1 MSRAKVEKKGSA
13 HGLQSHGGTIIRLLA
28 GVLLVLMWLP
38 MVTLTIL
45 SVSADGLL
53 AFPPR
58 SLTLDWYIEIFT
70 DPQAH
75 EAIANTLKVGLVAT
89 PISISV
95 ATLAVIGVD
104 RYEFRGKPW
113 VLLLA
118 IAKLLVPGIVGAVA
132 VLQAAETIG
141 ITGYSIVVFVHVIA
155 TLPFSTLVMLETFSN
170 FDESLEAAA
179 MDLGANEL
187 TTFRTVTI
195 PNMLTG
201 IIATTLLTFTFSF
214 NEFIFTYF
222 VRDSGSVTLP
232 VYLWNNIV
240 YGLDPSLNAISVIFL
255 AVATTFLL
263 LAVGVSSVRKVA
275 A

>member
-1 MSRAKVEKKGSA
+1 MNRPEIDTKAYAVGI
-13 HGLQSHGGTIIRLLA
+13 QSHGGTIAKFLAIGLLM
-28 GVLLVLMWLP
+28 LMWLP
-38 MVTLTIL
+38 MVTLVIL

-53 AFPPR
+53 AFPPKQ
-58 SLTLDWYIEIFT
+58 LTLDWYVDILT
-70 DPQAH
+70 DPQGRK
-75 EAIANTLKVGLVAT
+75 AILNTLKIGLVAT
-89 PISISV
+89 PVSMAV
-95 ATLAVIGVD
+95 ATLAVIGID

-118 IAKLLVPGIVGAVA
+118 ITKLLIPGIVGAIA
-132 VLQAAETIG
+132 VFQAAETLG
-141 ITGYSIVVFVHVIA
+141 FSGYWLVVFVHVIA

-195 PNMLTG
+195 PNMITG
-201 IIATTLLTFTFSF
+201 IIATSLLTFTFSF

-255 AVATTFLL
+255 GVASSILM
-263 LAVGVSSVRKVA
+263 LAVGISSVRKVA
-275 A
+275 I

>member
-1 MSRAKVEKKGSA
+1 MSRATIERKGSA
-13 HGLQSHGGTIIRLLA
+13 HGLQSHGGTAIRLLA

-38 MVTLTIL
+38 MVTLIVL

-75 EAIANTLKVGLVAT
+75 EAIVNTLKVGLVAT

-118 IAKLLVPGIVGAVA
+118 IAKLLVPGIVGAIA
-132 VLQAAETIG
+132 VLQAAETVG
-141 ITGYSIVVFVHVIA
+141 ITGYPIVVFVHVIA

-201 IIATTLLTFTFSF
+201 IVATTLLTFTFSF
-214 NEFIFTYF
+214 NEFVFTYF

-255 AVATTFLL
+255 SVATTFLL
-263 LAVGVSSVRKVA
+263 LAVGISSVRKVA
-275 A
+275 I

>member
-1 MSRAKVEKKGSA
+1 MSRAKRSGTGYA
-13 HGLQSHGGTIIRLLA
+13 HGLQAHGDTIVKLLT
-28 GVLLVLMWLP
+28 GVLLFLMWLP
-38 MVTLTIL
+38 MVTLVIL

-53 AFPPR
+53 AFPPQ
-58 SLTLDWYIEIFT
+58 SLTVDWYLDIFT

-75 EAIANTLKVGLVAT
+75 KAIINTLKVGLVAT
-89 PISISV
+89 PISMSV

-104 RYEFRGKPW
+104 RYDFRGKPW

-118 IAKLLVPGIVGAVA
+118 IAKLLIPGIVGAIA
-132 VLQAAETIG
+132 VFQAAETLG
-141 ITGYSIVVFVHVIA
+141 ISGYPVVVFVHVIA

-187 TTFRTVTI
+187 TTFRTVTV

-201 IIATTLLTFTFSF
+201 IIATALLTFTFSF

-255 AVATTFLL
+255 VVATSFLL
-263 LAVGVSSVRKVA
+263 LAAAISSVRKVA
-275 A
+275 L

>member
-1 MSRAKVEKKGSA
+1 MSKAKLDKKGYV
-13 HGLQSHGGTIIRLLA
+13 HGLQSHGGKVIKLLA
-28 GVLLVLMWLP
+28 TVLLVMMWLP
-38 MVTLTIL
+38 MVTLVIL

-53 AFPPR
+53 AFPPQN
-58 SLTLDWYIEIFT
+58 LTLEWYVDVLT
-70 DPQAH
+70 DPQGQK
-75 EAIANTLKVGLVAT
+75 AIYNTLKIGLVAT

-95 ATLAVIGVD
+95 ATLAVIGID

-118 IAKLLVPGIVGAVA
+118 IAKLLVPGIVGAIA
-132 VLQAAETIG
+132 VFQAAETVG
-141 ITGYSIVVFVHVIA
+141 ISGYWLVVFVHIIA

-187 TTFRTVTI
+187 TTFRSVTV

-201 IIATTLLTFTFSF
+201 IIATSLLTFTFSF

-255 AVATTFLL
+255 GVATSFLL
-263 LAVGVSSVRKVA
+263 LAVTISGVRKVA
-275 A
+275 I

>member
-1 MSRAKVEKKGSA
+1 MSKVNPDKKGYA
-13 HGLQSHGGTIIRLLA
+13 HGLQSHGGTVIRLLA

-38 MVTLTIL
+38 MVTLIIL

-58 SLTLDWYIEIFT
+58 SLTVDWYMEIFT

-75 EAIANTLKVGLVAT
+75 KAIGNTLRIGLVAT

-104 RYEFRGKPW
+104 RYSFRGKPW

-118 IAKLLVPGIVGAVA
+118 IAKLLVPGIVGAIA
-132 VLQAAETIG
+132 VFQAAETIG
-141 ITGYSIVVFVHVIA
+141 ISGYPVVVFVHVIA
-155 TLPFSTLVMLETFSN
+155 TLPFSTLVMMETFSN

-187 TTFRTVTI
+187 RTFRTVTI
-195 PNMLTG
+195 PNMITG
-201 IIATTLLTFTFSF
+201 IIATSLLTFTFSF

-255 AVATTFLL
+255 VVATSFLL
-263 LAVGVSSVRKVA
+263 LAVAISSVRKVA
-275 A
+275 M